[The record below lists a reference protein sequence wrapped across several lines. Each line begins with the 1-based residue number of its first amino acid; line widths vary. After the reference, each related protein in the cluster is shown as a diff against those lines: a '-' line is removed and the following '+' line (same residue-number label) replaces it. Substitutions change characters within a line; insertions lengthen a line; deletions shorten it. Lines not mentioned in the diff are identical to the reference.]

1 MPASDLLPSFYSRCF
16 TTTFPSCKSLNP
28 CSICWLILDLKV
40 FCLVWGVILPLLH
53 RCPESCLLSGSRW
66 PRPFRVYGICP
77 RCPILLPCLVPL
89 CSESKACMPSDLAPR
104 ALAVSAYGQDFM
116 LFFSGL
122 RTGSS
127 ETMPASWLAVHRSQT
142 FLVLL
147 AYSCLA
153 CRLNSNTRKTSSA
166 IVASLSCA
174 FISLRLLL
182 RSWPFFLLRVFGQ
195 LESFFWFGVYSKFLV
210 QHVISFACTLI
221 VLWFFG

>member
-1 MPASDLLPSFYSRCF
+1 MPASDLLPSFYFRCF

-104 ALAVSAYGQDFM
+104 ALAVSAYGQDFL

-147 AYSCLA
+147 AYSCCA
-153 CRLNSNTRKTSSA
+153 CRLTPILVRLLQPSLHHYRVPS
-166 IVASLSCA
+166 SLSD
-174 FISLRLLL
+174 
-182 RSWPFFLLRVFGQ
+182 FFCGVGL
-195 LESFFWFGVYSKFLV
+195 FFAEGIRPAGEFFFCLG
-210 QHVISFACTLI
+210 CTQNF
-221 VLWFFG
+221 WSSM